1 MNAIAGGYF
10 STLAQPFLIFRKLL
24 AIIPIIQNQP
34 HLRTLNLNINTN
46 TKSPMLLT
54 QLVL

>member
-10 STLAQPFLIFRKLL
+10 SNLAQQFLIFRKLL
-24 AIIPIIQNQP
+24 AIIPIIHNQP